1 MTILR
6 KLWDFWK
13 AFGHM
18 LGQVQTAILLS
29 VIYHLTVGPLALG
42 AKLARRDLL
51 ELRDTGA
58 ESFATP
64 MPHVTTTMERAE
76 KQF

>member
-1 MTILR
+1 MTLLR
-6 KLWDFWK
+6 KLRKFWN
-13 AFGHM
+13 AFGHL

-42 AKLARRDLL
+42 AKIARRDLL
-51 ELRDTGA
+51 ELRDTGGD
-58 ESFATP
+58 SFATP
-64 MPHVTTTMERAE
+64 MPHVTTTLERAE